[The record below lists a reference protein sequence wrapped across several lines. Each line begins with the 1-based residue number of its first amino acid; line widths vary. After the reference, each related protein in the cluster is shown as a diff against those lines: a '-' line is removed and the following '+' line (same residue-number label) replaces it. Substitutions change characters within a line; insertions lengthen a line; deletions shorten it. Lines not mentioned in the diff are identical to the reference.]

1 MLEKGQ
7 VYKFTGIWGH
17 IRPDT
22 WGQTRMDVLFK
33 RNEHKLVLGDHVQYD
48 LAEKNE
54 RKYAENLK
62 KIG

>member
-17 IRPDT
+17 IKPDT
-22 WGQTRMDVLFK
+22 WGQNRVDVLFK
-33 RNEHKLVLGDHVQYD
+33 RNEHKLIIGDHVQYD
-48 LAEKNE
+48 LTERKE